1 MLRAHDVAAVRAA
14 EESAARSR
22 GWDDLMQEAATALAD
37 VLLEELDPRRTP
49 VFLVG
54 PGNNG
59 GDALFAA
66 ARLRERGRPANVCL
80 LEPGRA
86 HEEGLAAARAA
97 GVGEVDRPDG
107 HEVVVDG
114 VLGIG
119 ARPGLTGRAAE
130 WAAWQARA
138 RPFTV
143 AVDVPSGIGVD
154 DGTAPGPHLVAD
166 RTVTFGTHKPGLL
179 VGPAAEAAGVVTLA
193 PIGLAD
199 HLGAPVLE
207 AITTDDARLLV
218 PAVPHGDAHKY
229 SRGVLGIR
237 AGSAGYPGAAHLAVA
252 GGQAGPAGYL
262 RFVGH
267 AEVAQQVVLRA
278 PEVVAGGGRVQAWVV
293 GPGGGDD
300 TAVHVTE
307 ALDDAVPT
315 VLDATALQHLPDRL
329 PARVVLTP
337 HAGELA
343 ALLEV
348 ERETVEA
355 DPWAHARVASE
366 RWGATVLLKGR
377 RTVVVTPDGPTR
389 VNLSGT
395 AWLGTAG
402 SGDVLSGFVGSL
414 LASGLAPLDAASVG
428 AFLHGAAAV
437 RANPGG
443 PVTASGVAS
452 ALPAVVADFLGGRL
466 VGERDW

>member
-14 EESAARSR
+14 EESAARTS
-22 GWDDLMQEAATALAD
+22 GWDDLMQQAAAALAE
-37 VLLEELDPRRTP
+37 VLLVELDPQRTP

-54 PGNNG
+54 TGNNG

-66 ARLRERGRPANVCL
+66 ARLRERGRPVNICL
-80 LEPGRA
+80 LEPGRV
-86 HEEGLAAARAA
+86 HEAGLAAARAS

-107 HEVVVDG
+107 HTFVVDG

-119 ARPGLTGRAAE
+119 ARPGLRGRAAD
-130 WAAWQARA
+130 WAAWQART

-154 DGTAPGPHLVAD
+154 DGTAPGAHLVAD
-166 RTVTFGTHKPGLL
+166 RTVTFGSHKPGLL
-179 VGPAAEAAGVVTLA
+179 VGPAADAAGLVTLA
-193 PIGLAD
+193 PIGLDD
-199 HLGAPVLE
+199 HLGAPAVE
-207 AITTDDARLLV
+207 ALTTDDAHLLE
-218 PAVPHGDAHKY
+218 PAVPRGDAHKY
-229 SRGVLGIR
+229 SRGVLGVR
-237 AGSAGYPGAAHLAVA
+237 AGSPGYPGAAHLAVA
-252 GGQAGPAGYL
+252 GGQAGPAGYV
-262 RFVGH
+262 RYVGH

-278 PEVVAGGGRVQAWVV
+278 PEVVAGHGRVQAWVV

-300 TAVHVTE
+300 TAVHVAE
-307 ALDDAVPT
+307 ALDDDVPV

-329 PARVVLTP
+329 AARVVLTP

-343 ALLEV
+343 TLLEV
-348 ERETVEA
+348 ERSTVEA
-355 DPWAHARVASE
+355 DPWGHARAAAE

-377 RTVVVTPDGPTR
+377 RTVVVAPDGASR

-402 SGDVLSGFVGSL
+402 SGDVLAGFVGSL
-414 LASGLAPLDAASVG
+414 LASGLEPLDAASVG

-452 ALPAVVADFLGGRL
+452 SLPAVVADFLGGRL
-466 VGERDW
+466 TGERDW